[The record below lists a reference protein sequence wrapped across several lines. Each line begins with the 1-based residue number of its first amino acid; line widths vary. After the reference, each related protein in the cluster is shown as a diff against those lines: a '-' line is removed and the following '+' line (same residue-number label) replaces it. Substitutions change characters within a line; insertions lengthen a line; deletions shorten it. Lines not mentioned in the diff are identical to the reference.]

1 MCINPQLKL
10 VLNKH
15 YLLLFAKKLKV
26 GLNLPR
32 RAVLGNYCSFYN
44 LNYKSVIS
52 KDLHLQ

>member
-15 YLLLFAKKLKV
+15 YLLLFAQKLKV
-26 GLNLPR
+26 GLNLPCCD
-32 RAVLGNYCSFYN
+32 VLGNYCSFYN

-52 KDLHLQ
+52 KDLHIQ